1 MSPQVATQLAKFV
14 VQTKFSDIPKDVVDF
29 TKGLLLKT
37 VAGTLAGSATPS
49 GRKMSNITKAQNL
62 KEDAGVIGCGFKTS
76 LRESILLNAFLAHAS
91 ELEDDSFVGGVS
103 WDITVIPLLLP
114 LAEHLRISGK
124 NLIEALAVG
133 LEVHT
138 RTCSF
143 PTNHLG
149 IVVFPGAVGPAA
161 AAAKVLGLS
170 VEETTSAL
178 GLAMSAP
185 AISLLN
191 LGTDAHFLESAL
203 QSSQGMIA
211 AEMAKQGMTGNPDI
225 EAYLTNFLGKER
237 VNSEKMI
244 KDLGR
249 EWQFQNIGI
258 KKYPCC
264 FFTHRQIDIV
274 LELKKE
280 HHLSLDEVEKI
291 EVHASPA
298 DEWCNR
304 PEPKSLGDLQFSFQH
319 LLGAAVL
326 DGDVNFSNVDVD
338 ILSNPRYIEARSK
351 VDVMIHQDR
360 SPVLV
365 QAPADVIIKMK
376 NGKKISRQRTH
387 TIGSRQEPLSPKQ
400 FRELYSKFT
409 KGILAD
415 EQIDKSAEAI
425 LNADKLNDLLGLMN
439 MLTFTH
445 ASLR

>member
-1 MSPQVATQLAKFV
+1 MSTEISKQLAKFIV
-14 VQTKFSDIPKDVVDF
+14 ETRYPEIPEEIINF
-29 TKGLLLKT
+29 TKGLVLKT
-37 VAGTLAGSATPS
+37 VGGTLAGSITPS
-49 GRKMSNITKAQNL
+49 GMKMTQIIKSRNSR
-62 KEDAGVIGCGFKTS
+62 EEVGVIGCNFKAS
-76 LRESILLNAFLAHAS
+76 LWDSIFLNAFLAHAS

-114 LAEHLRISGK
+114 LAEHMRMSGK

-149 IVVFPGAVGPAA
+149 IVVFPGAIGPAA
-161 AAAKVLGLS
+161 AGAKALGLG
-170 VEETTSAL
+170 VEETVSTL

-191 LGTDAHFLESAL
+191 LGTDAHFFESAL
-203 QSSQGMIA
+203 QSSQGIMA
-211 AEMAKQGMTGNPDI
+211 AEMAKEGLTGNPDI
-225 EAYLTNFLGKER
+225 ETYLTNFLGKER
-237 VNSEKMI
+237 VDPEKMT
-244 KDLGR
+244 KNLGR

-280 HHLSLDEVEKI
+280 FHLSLDEIEKI

-319 LLGAAVL
+319 LLGAALL
-326 DGDVNFSNVDVD
+326 DGDVNFGNVDID
-338 ILSNPRYIEARSK
+338 ILSNPRYVEARSK
-351 VDVMIHQDR
+351 VDVIIHPDR
-360 SPVLV
+360 SPILV
-365 QAPADVIIKMK
+365 QAPADVIIKTK
-376 NGKKISRQRTH
+376 NGKTISRQRMH
-387 TIGSRQEPLSPKQ
+387 TIGSRYEPLSPIQ

-409 KGILAD
+409 KGILSD
-415 EQIDKSAEAI
+415 EKIIKSAEAI
-425 LNADKLNDLLGLMN
+425 LNIDKLNNLLGLMK
-439 MLTFTH
+439 MLTFTK
-445 ASLR
+445 A

>member
-1 MSPQVATQLAKFV
+1 MCPQIATELAKFV
-14 VQTKFSDIPKDVVDF
+14 VETRYSDIPQDVVDF
-29 TKGLLLKT
+29 TKGLMLKT

-49 GRKMSNITKAQNL
+49 GRKISHIIKSRNL
-62 KEDAGVIGCGFKTS
+62 GKDAGVIGCGFKTS
-76 LRESILLNAFLAHAS
+76 LWESILLNAFLAHAS

-124 NLIEALAVG
+124 NLIEALVIG

-161 AAAKVLGLS
+161 AGAKALGLG
-170 VEETTSAL
+170 VEETVSAL

-203 QSSQGMIA
+203 QSSQGIIA
-211 AEMAKQGMTGNPDI
+211 AEMAKEGMTGNPDI

-237 VNSEKMI
+237 VDPEKMI
-244 KDLGR
+244 KDLGK

-264 FFTHRQIDIV
+264 FFTHRQIDVI

-280 HHLSLDEVEKI
+280 HHLSLNEVEKI

-319 LLGAAVL
+319 LLGAAIL
-326 DGDVNFSNVDVD
+326 DGDVNFDNVDINV
-338 ILSNPRYIEARSK
+338 LSDPQYVEARSK
-351 VDVMIHQDR
+351 VDVIIHPDR

-365 QAPADVIIKMK
+365 QAPAEVIIKMK
-376 NGKKISRQRTH
+376 NGKKISRQRMH
-387 TIGSRQEPLSPKQ
+387 TIGSRQEPLSPRQ

-415 EQIDKSAEAI
+415 EQIEKSVEAI
-425 LNADKLNDLLGLMN
+425 LNTDKLSDLLGLMN

-445 ASLR
+445 TLHR